1 LQYNRSNGM
10 ITRLIQSI
18 QIKIILLNPLSQSFD
33 AFCVVLVCDE
43 YDNAGVFRM
52 PNELSL

>member
-1 LQYNRSNGM
+1 M